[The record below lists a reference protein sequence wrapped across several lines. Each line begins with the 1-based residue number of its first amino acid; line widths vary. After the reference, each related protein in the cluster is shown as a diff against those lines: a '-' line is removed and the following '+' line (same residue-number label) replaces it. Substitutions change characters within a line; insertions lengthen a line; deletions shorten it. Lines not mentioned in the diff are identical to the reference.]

1 MVSLLTPTP
10 ATTYRVYKWGDDE
23 TKNVQ
28 TPTTF
33 VGRSMKI
40 FVGSLLL
47 ICNVCGHS
55 LVKRQEGDIGRVP
68 ESREVAP
75 NVYSFTADGFSIS
88 MFMITSEGV
97 MVIDPMNVYQSETML
112 AEIRK
117 ITDAPIKY
125 LFYSHNH
132 WDHTKGG
139 KVFKDEGATIIS
151 HIDAQE
157 FIKAN
162 PSEDLLVPDKNW
174 VGERYD
180 VSLGGMNLELHY
192 LGLNHGNGMTVF
204 VLTNEK
210 VKYVFTIRSQKE
222 KLKCNHYNRI
232 SWLPELNIIVI
243 IQSNPIWNRNSQKQL
258 YFVAS

>member
-1 MVSLLTPTP
+1 MKILVVSLLL
-10 ATTYRVYKWGDDE
+10 A
-23 TKNVQ
+23 
-28 TPTTF
+28 
-33 VGRSMKI
+33 
-40 FVGSLLL
+40 
-47 ICNVCGHS
+47 CNVSGHS
-55 LVKRQEGDIGRVP
+55 LVKRQEGDGGGRVP

-75 NVYSFTADGFSIS
+75 NVYSFTSDGFVIS

-97 MVIDPMNVYQSETML
+97 MVIDPMNVDHSEKML
-112 AEIRK
+112 AEIRE
-117 ITDAPIKY
+117 ITDAPIRY

-162 PSEDLLVPDKNW
+162 PSADLLVPDKNW

-204 VLTNEK
+204 ILTNEK
-210 VKYVFTIRSQKE
+210 VKYLSSI
-222 KLKCNHYNRI
+222 
-232 SWLPELNIIVI
+232 
-243 IQSNPIWNRNSQKQL
+243 
-258 YFVAS
+258 